1 MKITITEKDIL
12 NNNGT
17 ENLFIKNNYVLNEE
31 TDIVMDGTFS
41 LDVLYDFHKYLK
53 IKSYVINSIT
63 LTGVTH
69 GEACFFM
76 NVRHVKKI
84 ILSEGITSLQIEFL
98 RNCDIDTLVLPKSFS
113 RAPSSVFK
121 GALIRHVELLGDS
134 KNENELLFVKEDGLY
149 IKENGACFIRFCK
162 YPMSTMPY
170 LSRQCLQYLFNNNEN
185 DIWKMKESTI
195 LKWKKTISEIKER
208 LMAETD
214 VYKGVIDFDLLKSLC
229 NSTGESLYC
238 MAYPFRHVEELMTK
252 LYKKNLG
259 KVEKLR
265 TAYETKAKLTKSF
278 KEVYMYYRPYDNP
291 ENYFIIT
298 VFSAGI
304 EIFNFYQEIYAFIEK
319 SEILYFHRFM
329 YELTNLLPNKKF
341 LVPIRDSDY
350 NIIGE
355 EEFHGQKLN

>member
-1 MKITITEKDIL
+1 
-12 NNNGT
+12 
-17 ENLFIKNNYVLNEE
+17 
-31 TDIVMDGTFS
+31 
-41 LDVLYDFHKYLK
+41 
-53 IKSYVINSIT
+53 
-63 LTGVTH
+63 
-69 GEACFFM
+69 
-76 NVRHVKKI
+76 
-84 ILSEGITSLQIEFL
+84 
-98 RNCDIDTLVLPKSFS
+98 
-113 RAPSSVFK
+113 
-121 GALIRHVELLGDS
+121 
-134 KNENELLFVKEDGLY
+134 
-149 IKENGACFIRFCK
+149 
-162 YPMSTMPY
+162 MPY
-170 LSRQCLQYLFNNNEN
+170 LSRQCSQYLFNNYEN

-355 EEFHGQKLN
+355 EEYHGQRLN